1 MERRH
6 TLTLENERVLEK
18 TLKAKANDIEDMQE
32 QLEKLQ
38 SQNEQLKL
46 NALDMEDQFADTV
59 ANLDTARKAQLDLKA
74 NINDLKKQLKD
85 KEMEIVTAD
94 QEMGRVLISEFLD
107 HRRTNNFP

>member
-18 TLKAKANDIEDMQE
+18 TLKAKVNDIEDMQE

-74 NINDLKKQLKD
+74 NTNDLKKQLKD

-94 QEMGRVLISEFLD
+94 QYMLISAFLD
-107 HRRTNNFP
+107 HRRTNNFS